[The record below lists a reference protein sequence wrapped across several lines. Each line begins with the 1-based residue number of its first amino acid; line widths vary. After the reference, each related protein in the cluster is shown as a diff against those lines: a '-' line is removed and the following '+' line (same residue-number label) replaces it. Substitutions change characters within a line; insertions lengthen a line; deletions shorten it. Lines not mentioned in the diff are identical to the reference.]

1 MPKKYIYIVMAVLV
15 ACLIAVCA
23 LTLALGREG
32 GKSEEVY
39 SPKLAS
45 DSYCVLVTG
54 RDRASGLSDV
64 IMLVSFD
71 PSKSRICV
79 LQIPRDTYALYGNG
93 KYRKLNGAQRAL
105 GEDGFCGL
113 LEDSLDIGIDGY
125 VSLDLSGFRELVDL
139 IGGVEIE
146 LAEPLYYKDPY
157 QNLTISL
164 DKGRHKLDG
173 KTAEQFIRYRSGYE
187 NGDIGR
193 IDAQK
198 LFMVSLFKSISEKN
212 SPLMLTKIFSVL
224 AGKTD
229 TNMGLTDIGMLSPV
243 LAGVSTEKIYFAT
256 APGEAVVAS
265 KSGASYYSL
274 SASGMSELLKN
285 YFGGNG
291 TAFDPRRA
299 FLNNSYDDFVRV
311 YNGYTAPSVR
321 SAYDIEQSGVKNAT
335 IHKG

>member
-1 MPKKYIYIVMAVLV
+1 MPKKYIYIVIAVLV

-113 LEDSLDIGIDGY
+113 LEDSLGIGIDGY

-146 LAEPLYYKDPY
+146 LDEPLRYTDSAQGLYID
-157 QNLTISL
+157 L
-164 DKGRHKLDG
+164 DSGRQTLDG
-173 KTAEQFIRYRSGYE
+173 KQAEMFVRYRSGYRR
-187 NGDIGR
+187 GDLDR
-193 IDAQK
+193 LNAQK
-198 LFMVSLFKSISEKN
+198 KFLAALFVALRQKVSISNAYE
-212 SPLMLTKIFSVL
+212 LLQL
-224 AGKTD
+224 ALEHVD
-229 TNMGLTDIGMLSPV
+229 TNINPALCVTLGLEALKVGENELWFCTL
-243 LAGVSTEKIYFAT
+243 
-256 APGEAVVAS
+256 PGEDIVS
-265 KSGASYYSL
+265 RKSGASFYVMSKRPVKRLL
-274 SASGMSELLKN
+274 SE
-285 YFGGNG
+285 YFGAEGELDKDG
-291 TAFDPRRA
+291 I
-299 FLNNSYDDFVRV
+299 FLNGADSDFREI
-311 YNGYTAPSVR
+311 YQK
-321 SAYDIEQSGVKNAT
+321 DCEIEMICAGTLEKTKND
-335 IHKG
+335 